1 MTTGNEKGSTR
12 TETDAIGSIEV
23 ALSFESYALTR
34 TLLTCYTVVRS
45 LLTNTGVLKRN
56 ERVHSSFQN
65 FRINQERDRMPT
77 SVIRAFGII
86 KGSAAKVN
94 VEHNALDAKLGQAI
108 QQAAGEVASLALI
121 DHFPLVVWQTGSGT
135 QTNMNSNEVIS
146 NRANEILGHP
156 LGQKKPVHPND
167 HVNMSGSS
175 NDGFATAMHI
185 AAVLDLE
192 DLLLPALTSLRDIMK
207 KKSEQFAHI
216 IKIGRTHLQD
226 AVPLSLGQE
235 FSGFEKQLE
244 LGIQRVEQGLEG
256 LRFLAMGGTAVG
268 TGLNTYKG
276 FDEAFAAEVSRVTGK
291 RFFTAPNK
299 FEAISA
305 NDAIVYAS
313 GALNTVACSL
323 FKIAQDIR
331 FEGSGPRCGL
341 GELLLPENEPGS
353 SFMPGKVNPTQCEA
367 MTMVCAKVVANHAA
381 ITLGGLSGQF
391 QLNAFKPLL
400 ISDFLHSV
408 RILSDAMRSFEKN
421 LLEGLRADERRI
433 NYLLGQSLMLV
444 TCLSGRLGYDLA
456 SKVAKHAYKHDLT
469 LKASAVELN
478 ALSEEEFD
486 LLVRPENMIA
496 PS

>member
-1 MTTGNEKGSTR
+1 MSMADNKQPTR
-12 TETDAIGSIEV
+12 TETDAMGSIEV
-23 ALSFESYALTR
+23 PSDRYWGAQTQR
-34 TLLTCYTVVRS
+34 
-45 LLTNTGVLKRN
+45 
-56 ERVHSSFQN
+56 SFQN
-65 FRINQERDRMPT
+65 FRINQDRDRMPD
-77 SVIRAFGII
+77 SVIRAFGIL
-86 KGSAAKVN
+86 KGAAAKVN
-94 VEHNALDAKLGQAI
+94 RLSKDIDIDAKLGQAI
-108 QQAAGEVASLALI
+108 QQAAKEVASLELI

-135 QTNMNSNEVIS
+135 QTNMNTNEVIS
-146 NRANEILGHP
+146 NRANEILGQP
-156 LGQKKPVHPND
+156 LGQKSPVHPND

-175 NDGFATAMHI
+175 NDGMATAMHI

-192 DLLLPALTSLRDIMK
+192 DLLLPAVTSLRDAMR

-216 IKIGRTHLQD
+216 VKIGRTHLQD

-276 FDEAFAAEVSRVTGK
+276 FHEAFAAEVSRVTGK
-291 RFFTAPNK
+291 RFFTAPNR

-313 GALNTVACSL
+313 GALNTLACSL

-367 MTMVCAKVVANHAA
+367 MTMVCAKVVGNHAA

-421 LLEGLRADERRI
+421 LLEGLRADEKRI
-433 NYLLGQSLMLV
+433 SFLLGQSLMLV

-456 SKVAKHAYKHDLT
+456 SKVAKHAYKNDLT
-469 LKASAVELN
+469 LKESALELN
-478 ALSEEEFD
+478 ALSGEEFD
-486 LLVRPENMIA
+486 LLVRPEKMIA
-496 PS
+496 PTG